1 MYNKYQFHVHANVPV
16 LPGGIQMFAV
26 GGVQQLQDRAPVLLV
41 FVGHFGRWHL
51 KNSDTTTV
59 KPAGQNMRGG
69 TTIRATILA
78 ILAGGLKGQTSGL
91 LGGGI
96 KFVQLLQGVQ
106 RPDSDGTVPGNR
118 GEIIAGHAR
127 VHRQRIDGV
136 GVASEK
142 VVVGVGLA
150 ATTVP

>member
-1 MYNKYQFHVHANVPV
+1 MDVVHANVPV

-69 TTIRATILA
+69 TTDPILA
-78 ILAGGLKGQTSGL
+78 ILAAILGGLKGQTSGL

-106 RPDSDGTVPGNR
+106 RPDSNGTVPGNR
-118 GEIIAGHAR
+118 GEIIAGHTR

-142 VVVGVGLA
+142 VVVGVGLK
-150 ATTVP
+150 ATPVP